1 MLTIEA
7 LSAGYGKRNV
17 LEGVSFTAL
26 DGRVSVLFGKNGAG
40 KSTLL
45 RAIAE
50 GHPYTGSILVD
61 GWETSRLSSRARA
74 RRLALLPQHLP
85 STDMTVL
92 ELCALGRYSLDPFAF
107 RKTEED
113 REAVFRALLR
123 TGMTEYKNRPVS
135 TLSGGER
142 QRAYL
147 AMLLSGEANTLLFDE
162 PTAALDPTSR
172 WEILRLLGELAREGK
187 CILAVTHDLEGG
199 LSVAD
204 DAVLLSRGRAL
215 FAGTREALLATDL
228 LEETF
233 ALRRFETEGR
243 VFFG

>member
-1 MLTIEA
+1 MLRIEG
-7 LSAGYGKRNV
+7 LFAGYGKRNV
-17 LEGVSFTAL
+17 LEDLSFTAL

-45 RAIAE
+45 RAIAG
-50 GHPYTGSILVD
+50 GHPYGGSILLD
-61 GWETSRLSSRARA
+61 GEEVSRLTPRSRAR
-74 RRLALLPQHLP
+74 RIALLPQLLP
-85 STDMTVL
+85 PTDMTVS
-92 ELCALGRYSLDPFAF
+92 ELCALGRYSLDPLAF
-107 RKTEED
+107 RESEED

-123 TGMTEYKNRPVS
+123 VGMTEYKNRPVS

-147 AMLLSGEANTLLFDE
+147 AMLLAGEAGTLLFDE
-162 PTAALDPTSR
+162 PTAALDPTAR
-172 WEILRLLGELAREGK
+172 GEILSLLGELAKEGK
-187 CILAVTHDLEGG
+187 CILAVTHDIEGG

-215 FAGTREALLATDL
+215 FAGSKEDLLATDL

-233 ALRRFETEGR
+233 ALRRFEAEGR